1 MKCVLAK
8 DLTTKEQIDARG
20 NKIEKTY
27 MVTGH
32 WYKSL
37 QANFYELWDNKL
49 VVFIYS
55 HLIRAIKFPLEPVVL
70 DGIGE
75 VFEISNENH
84 EAIYNSMPFEL

>member
-1 MKCVLAK
+1 MCSSQGP
-8 DLTTKEQIDARG
+8 TTNEKIDAWG
-20 NKIEKTY
+20 NKIEKHTY
-27 MVTGH
+27 MVIGH

-37 QANFYELWDNKL
+37 QANLYELWDNKP

-84 EAIYNSMPFEL
+84 KVIYNSMPFEL

>member
-1 MKCVLAK
+1 
-8 DLTTKEQIDARG
+8 
-20 NKIEKTY
+20 
-27 MVTGH
+27 MVTGY

-37 QANFYELWDNKL
+37 QVNLYELWDNKP

-55 HLIRAIKFPLEPVVL
+55 NLIRVKKFPLEPVVL

-75 VFEISNENH
+75 VFKLSNENH